1 MSESFIPCPYCDKPA
16 VRTLREVR
24 VRRGD
29 RVAPVEMDT
38 WECPSGCAGPDGE
51 VPFQFIDRAL
61 ALENDASARAA
72 WLARFGEALPP
83 SRRPGR
89 KPPEKRV
96 VPLHVLLT
104 PSEERELDQM
114 RGTISRSEFIRTRI
128 FGSGPAGARRA
139 TP

>member
-1 MSESFIPCPYCDKPA
+1 MYPPTCPYCEKHA
-16 VRTLREVR
+16 RRTLREVR
-24 VRRGD
+24 VRRGE
-29 RVAPVEMDT
+29 RVMPVQMDT

-61 ALENDASARAA
+61 ALENDASARVA
-72 WLARFGEALPP
+72 WLARFGEPLPP

-104 PSEERELDQM
+104 PSEERELDRM
-114 RGTISRSEFIRTRI
+114 RGGVSRSEFIRTRL
-128 FGSGPAGARRA
+128 FGTGESPVRRVA
-139 TP
+139 T